1 MTFNS
6 LIFDIKNIIRLN
18 LINYYK
24 LLETE
29 NKELE
34 SENKELESEN
44 EQLKHELD
52 YKEENLEYLE
62 NLNQSLGR
70 QMIILASL
78 LIFNLSLDLI
88 RK

>member
-24 LLETE
+24 L
-29 NKELE
+29 LE